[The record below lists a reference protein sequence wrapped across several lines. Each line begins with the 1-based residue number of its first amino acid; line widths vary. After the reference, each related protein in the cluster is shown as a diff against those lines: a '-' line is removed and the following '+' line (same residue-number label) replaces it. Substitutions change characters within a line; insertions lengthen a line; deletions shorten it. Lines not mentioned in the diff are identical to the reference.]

1 MTLSGAREL
10 KFDDV
15 SDIIAHVSILL
26 KKATIENIKMRE
38 LEQQVTAE
46 KIKNDRLFSPKPED
60 PLDDVIEILNDPH
73 AKHKKSVFPYKPQQ
87 LQTADETDAAQQLI
101 DNDFIDLQTK
111 FDQVNDV
118 ATEQKK
124 QKDISDT
131 VENVIDEKNP
141 FNSFDD
147 FWWEDDLFNNRDSKE
162 TVEVSKN
169 ILDNI
174 KDISYNILKNIRP
187 TDNRTTEELVD
198 DDFIEIDD
206 RTQQELEDN
215 DYIELE
221 SLLEK
226 IDLTSAWDLKKQQ

>member
-1 MTLSGAREL
+1 
-10 KFDDV
+10 
-15 SDIIAHVSILL
+15 
-26 KKATIENIKMRE
+26 MRE
-38 LEQQVTAE
+38 LEQRVTAE
-46 KIKNDRLFSPKPED
+46 KIKNDRLFSPKTED
-60 PLDDVIEILNDPH
+60 PLDDVIKILNDPH

-87 LQTADETDAAQQLI
+87 LQTADETDATQQLI
-101 DNDFIDLQTK
+101 DNDFIELQTK

-118 ATEQKK
+118 ATVQKK

-141 FNSFDD
+141 FNSFDN
-147 FWWEDDLFNNRDSKE
+147 FWWEDNLFNNRDSKE

-198 DDFIEIDD
+198 DDFI
-206 RTQQELEDN
+206 
-215 DYIELE
+215 
-221 SLLEK
+221 
-226 IDLTSAWDLKKQQ
+226 

>member
-1 MTLSGAREL
+1 MTRSGAREL

-15 SDIIAHVSILL
+15 SDLIAHVSILL

-38 LEQQVTAE
+38 LEQRVTAE
-46 KIKNDRLFSPKPED
+46 KIKNDRLFSPKTED

-73 AKHKKSVFPYKPQQ
+73 AKHKKSVFPYKPRQ
-87 LQTADETDAAQQLI
+87 LQTADETDATQQLI

-124 QKDISDT
+124 QKGISDT

-198 DDFIEIDD
+198 DDFIEIDN